1 MCGPTL
7 KLRFFLQFQCSLCHF
22 IYYSVLWG
30 LGCFVFYILWSTVQ
44 LLITHDFNN
53 HFSAFKCFLTEVFD
67 YGRYGASGK
76 EPSCQCR
83 RHKRH
88 RFDSCLGKI
97 PWKRKWQPTPV
108 FSPGEAHGQMSLE
121 GCSPWGRIRVG
132 HDWNDL
138 VLMHQIQ
145 ICKRNCCLSS

>member
-7 KLRFFLQFQCSLCHF
+7 KLRFFLQFQCSLCRF

-30 LGCFVFYILWSTVQ
+30 LGCFVFCILWSAVQ

-53 HFSAFKCFLTEVFD
+53 HFSASKCFLTQVFD

-97 PWKRKWQPTPV
+97 PWRRKWQPTPV
-108 FSPGEAHGQMSLE
+108 FSPGESHGQMSLE
-121 GCSPWGRIRVG
+121 GYSPWGRIRAG

-138 VLMHQIQ
+138 VFTHQIQ
-145 ICKRNCCLSS
+145 ICKRNCCLSF